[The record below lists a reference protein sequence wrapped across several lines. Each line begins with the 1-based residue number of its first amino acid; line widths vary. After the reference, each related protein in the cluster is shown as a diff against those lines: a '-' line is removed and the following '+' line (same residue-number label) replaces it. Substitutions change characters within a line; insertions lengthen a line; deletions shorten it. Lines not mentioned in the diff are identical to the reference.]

1 MGPEPAGTLLHTL
14 ARHDGAVRAVAV
26 SADGRRAVSG
36 SLDRTVRIWD
46 LAQGAELASFV
57 SGNAITAMAA
67 TPPVSRVMAGS
78 SAGPVYLLELCEY
91 KQPEGPQQAI

>member
-1 MGPEPAGTLLHTL
+1 
-14 ARHDGAVRAVAV
+14 VRAVAV

-46 LAQGAELASFV
+46 LTQGAELASFV
-57 SGNAITAMAA
+57 SGNTITAIDA
-67 TPPVSRVMAGS
+67 TPSASRVMAGS

-91 KQPEGPQQAI
+91 KQSEGPEQAT